1 MNTLMSI
8 LKLVYVGTT
17 YNSVGR
23 SGEAAY
29 SCFDNGSYWDSDDE
43 KFYFSQKEMKV
54 GDEKKKNRIRVRV
67 LLTRSILA
75 VLYLLSDLRRITVY
89 WT

>member
-54 GDEKKKNRIRVRV
+54 GDEKKK
-67 LLTRSILA
+67 TSYPSQSPTYSINTGCS
-75 VLYLLSDLRRITVY
+75 LSTI
-89 WT
+89 

>member
-54 GDEKKKNRIRVRV
+54 GDEKNDNFV
-67 LLTRSILA
+67 SDSES
-75 VLYLLSDLRRITVY
+75 YLLDQY
-89 WT
+89 WLFSIYYLI